1 MCVRGIRGEFGT
13 LLTPRAPCWRAR
25 VSWTLRRRAPP
36 PRARHAMSVGV
47 RSHPHSGGGCLL
59 SLTWAAC
66 LPERRCTAG
75 LAAAAAA
82 AASLEGAAPRARC
95 DHCARP
101 LQPAGVDAPEAAGD
115 RGSPARRAR
124 ALRAGQPEPHEPQ
137 AAQGGAPR
145 GARASNPNPSP
156 NPSPDPRPRSRPTPS
171 PNPSPDPNPE
181 PTRSERIAT

>member
-1 MCVRGIRGEFGT
+1 MNSRRDVSKRAQP
-13 LLTPRAPCWRAR
+13 LLTPRWSALLASRSELDAAA
-25 VSWTLRRRAPP
+25 STA

-59 SLTWAAC
+59 SLTGAAC

-75 LAAAAAA
+75 LAAAASAA
-82 AASLEGAAPRARC
+82 ALEGAAPRARC

-124 ALRAGQPEPHEPQ
+124 ALRAGQPEPHERQ

-145 GARASNPNPSP
+145 GASASNPNPSP
-156 NPSPDPRPRSRPTPS
+156 NPRPRPSPSPS
-171 PNPSPDPNPE
+171 PNPDPD